1 MAKRTI
7 EEWEENTLT
16 PLKERFGERK
26 DSFETTSG
34 IPINT
39 IYTEQ
44 TKPGPTELLDE
55 YPGEYPFTRGVQ
67 PNMYRG
73 RLWTMRQYAGLAS
86 PAESNRRFKYLL
98 DQVNAG
104 MWSHSTNHTNHF
116 FIVCIHTHLIYN
128 QILSSIF
135 WLRTSC
141 RSATLGITA

>member
-44 TKPGPTELLDE
+44 TKPGPTELLDNILGNIPLRVASSPICTE
-55 YPGEYPFTRGVQ
+55 DVS
-67 PNMYRG
+67 G
-73 RLWTMRQYAGLAS
+73 R
-86 PAESNRRFKYLL
+86 
-98 DQVNAG
+98 
-104 MWSHSTNHTNHF
+104 
-116 FIVCIHTHLIYN
+116 
-128 QILSSIF
+128 
-135 WLRTSC
+135 
-141 RSATLGITA
+141 